1 MKELLV
7 YIARQ
12 LVDNTDAVS
21 VNQIETEKAI
31 TLQLS
36 VAEEDMGKVI
46 GKDGRIAKAIRTVIK
61 AASRNE
67 DKPVYVDI
75 V

>member
-1 MKELLV
+1 MKELLA

-12 LVDNTDAVS
+12 LVDDPDAVS

>member
-21 VNQIETEKAI
+21 VNQIETEKVI

>member
-1 MKELLV
+1 MKELLA

-12 LVDNTDAVS
+12 LVDDPEAVS

-36 VAEEDMGKVI
+36 VAEEDMG
-46 GKDGRIAKAIRTVIK
+46 
-61 AASRNE
+61 
-67 DKPVYVDI
+67 
-75 V
+75 

>member
-1 MKELLV
+1 
-7 YIARQ
+7 
-12 LVDNTDAVS
+12 
-21 VNQIETEKAI
+21 
-31 TLQLS
+31 
-36 VAEEDMGKVI
+36 MGKVI

>member
-61 AASRNE
+61 AASRTE

>member
-7 YIARQ
+7 YIVSL
-12 LVDNTDAVS
+12 LVNNPDQVEVNVVETD
-21 VNQIETEKAI
+21 KAI

-46 GKDGRIAKAIRTVIK
+46 GREGRIAKAIRTIIK

-67 DKPVYVDI
+67 VKPVYVDI

>member
-1 MKELLV
+1 MKELLL
-7 YIARQ
+7 YIARL
-12 LVDNTDAVS
+12 LVNNPDAVS
-21 VNQIETEKAI
+21 VEVVETEKAI
-31 TLQLS
+31 NLQLK

-46 GKDGRIAKAIRTVIK
+46 GKEGRIAKAIRTVIK
-61 AASRNE
+61 AASKNE